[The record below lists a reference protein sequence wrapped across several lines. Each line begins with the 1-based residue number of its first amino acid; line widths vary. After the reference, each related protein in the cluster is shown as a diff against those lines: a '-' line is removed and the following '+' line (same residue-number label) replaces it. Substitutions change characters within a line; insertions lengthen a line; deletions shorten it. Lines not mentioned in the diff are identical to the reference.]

1 MQNRNNS
8 RQGGA
13 CDPESAGGL
22 YIEKPKHFRRKFVG
36 RITSFRPE
44 CGHTLKLDPNE
55 WGVDSDLTIKF
66 MSLRGKKQLRRAS
79 RKNVDFIDEERRGN
93 LFLNGNGIKRGWD
106 DGGLFAI
113 LKGKPDLG
121 TEHFEF
127 AMNDSEFN

>member
-1 MQNRNNS
+1 MQNHNNS
-8 RQGGA
+8 TQGSA

-93 LFLNGNGIKRGWD
+93 LFLNGHGVKRGWG